1 MARRLQHFKWRLEAA
16 GFDLVAGLVRL
27 LPVDAASGF
36 GAWLFQRLGPLTGW
50 HRTTLR
56 NLRLAFPEWDEA
68 ERQRVAH
75 AQWEN
80 CGRVLI
86 EFFMMDRI
94 MADPSRVE
102 LIGRDKLDALVATG
116 RPIVFVSGHF
126 ANWEVMAAA
135 KTIAGIEGVLAY
147 RGANNPYIDAKMR
160 ESRRRYGVKLFAPKG
175 AQGGREVMSAL
186 KAGLSV
192 GVLSDQKYHEGL
204 SVPFFGHLVP
214 TQHAPVRWAM
224 RFGAHLQPG
233 WVERA
238 KGARFRV
245 YVADEIPLPQ
255 GGGSHADVEA
265 GVTAINAFIEARARA
280 RPSEYWW
287 VHRRFPQP
295 LYEALEKDG
304 Y

>member
-1 MARRLQHFKWRLEAA
+1 MGRRLRHLQWRLEAA
-16 GFDLVAGLVRL
+16 GYDLLAGAVRL

-36 GAWLFQRLGPLTGW
+36 GAWLFQRLGPLTAW
-50 HRTTLR
+50 HKTTLR
-56 NLRLAFPEWDEA
+56 NLRIAFPEWDDA

-75 AQWEN
+75 AQWAN
-80 CGRVLI
+80 VGRVLI
-86 EFFMMDRI
+86 EIFVMDRI
-94 MADPSRVE
+94 MADPNRVE

-147 RGANNPYIDAKMR
+147 RGANNPYIDARLR

-175 AQGGREVMSAL
+175 AQGGREVMAAL
-186 KAGLSV
+186 KNGLSV
-192 GVLSDQKYHEGL
+192 GVLSDQKYYEGL
-204 SVPFFGHLVP
+204 RAPFFGHLIP

-233 WVERA
+233 WVERT

-245 YVADEIPLPQ
+245 YVGDEIPLPRA
-255 GGGSHADVEA
+255 GGGPADVEA
-265 GVTAINAFIEARARA
+265 GVAAINAFIEARIRA

-287 VHRRFPQP
+287 VHRRFPAA
-295 LYEALEKDG
+295 LYEALAKEG
-304 Y
+304 H

>member
-1 MARRLQHFKWRLEAA
+1 VASQLQHFQWRLEAA
-16 GFDLVAGLVRL
+16 GFDLIAGLVRL
-27 LPVDAASGF
+27 LPVDAASAA
-36 GAWLFQRLGPLTGW
+36 GAWLFKLLGPLTGW

-56 NLRLAFPEWDEA
+56 NLKIAFPEWDEA
-68 ERQRVAH
+68 ERRRLAR

-80 CGRVLI
+80 VGRVLI

-102 LIGRDKLDALVATG
+102 LIGRDKLDAIVATG

-160 ESRRRYGVKLFAPKG
+160 ESRRRYGVNLFAPKG
-175 AQGGREVMSAL
+175 VEGGREVMAAL

-192 GVLSDQKYHEGL
+192 GVLSDQKYYEGL
-204 SVPFFGHLVP
+204 RAPFFGHLVP
-214 TQHAPVRWAM
+214 SQHAPVRWAM
-224 RFGAHLQPG
+224 RFDAHLQPG
-233 WVERA
+233 WVERT

-245 YVADEIPLPQ
+245 YVADAIPLPRE
-255 GGGSHADVEA
+255 GGALADVEA
-265 GVTAINAFIEARARA
+265 GVAAINAFIESRARA
-280 RPSEYWW
+280 RPHEYWW
-287 VHRRFPQP
+287 VHRRFPNAVYDE
-295 LYEALEKDG
+295 LAKEG

>member
-1 MARRLQHFKWRLEAA
+1 VASRFQHLKWRLEAA

-27 LPVDAASGF
+27 LPVDAASAS
-36 GAWLFQRLGPLTGW
+36 GAWLFSRLGPLTGW

-56 NLRLAFPEWDEA
+56 NLRIAFPEWDEA
-68 ERQRVAH
+68 QRQRLAH
-75 AQWEN
+75 AQWAN
-80 CGRVLI
+80 VGRVLI

-94 MADPSRVE
+94 MADPARVE
-102 LIGRDKLDALVATG
+102 LIGQEKLDAIVATG

-135 KTIAGIEGVLAY
+135 KTVAGIEGVLAY

-204 SVPFFGHLVP
+204 RVPFFGHLVP

-224 RFGAHLQPG
+224 RFDAHLQPG
-233 WVERA
+233 WVERT

-245 YVADEIPLPQ
+245 YVADEIALPRE
-255 GGGSHADVEA
+255 GGAHADVEA
-265 GVTAINAFIEARARA
+265 GVAAINAFIESRVRA
-280 RPSEYWW
+280 RPHEYWW
-287 VHRRFPQP
+287 VHRRFPNP
-295 LYEALEKDG
+295 LYEALAKEG

>member
-1 MARRLQHFKWRLEAA
+1 MGRRRRLFLWRLEAI
-16 GFDLVAGLVRL
+16 GFDLVGGAVRL

-36 GAWLFQRLGPLTGW
+36 GAWLFSRLGPLTGW

-56 NLRLAFPEWDEA
+56 NLKLAFPDWDEA
-68 ERQRVAH
+68 ERQRIAH
-75 AQWEN
+75 AQWAN
-80 CGRVLI
+80 VGRVLI
-86 EFFMMDRI
+86 EFFMMDKI

-102 LIGRDKLDALVATG
+102 LVGRDKLDALVATG

-135 KTIAGIEGVLAY
+135 KIIAGIEGVLAY

-175 AQGGREVMSAL
+175 LEGGREVMAAL

-204 SVPFFGHLVP
+204 RVPFFGHLIP

-233 WVERA
+233 WVERT

-245 YVADEIPLPQ
+245 YVGDEIPLPRE
-255 GGGSHADVEA
+255 GGGPADVEA
-265 GVTAINAFIEARARA
+265 GVAAINAFIESRIRA
-280 RPSEYWW
+280 RPWEYWW
-287 VHRRFPQP
+287 VHRRFPAE
-295 LYEALEKDG
+295 LYTALAEEG